1 MKKDVYC
8 IIADGHVRHVAKKED
23 LDEVLQ
29 AWRGM
34 YRDAEAVPMEEAVG
48 TSGPVID
55 QIRELFEKMEY
66 PYEIYMQGRKV
77 CIEIEQGDWRHDHR
91 NADDIMETAF
101 GFILEDETVINEDE
115 DESDWYGSV
124 HTYAPRR

>member
-8 IIADGHVRHVAKKED
+8 IITDGHVCHVAKKED
-23 LDEVLQ
+23 LDEALM
-29 AWRGM
+29 AWRGI
-34 YRDAEAVPMEEAVG
+34 YRDAEAVPIEKVVG
-48 TSGPVID
+48 TPGSVID
-55 QIRELFEKMEY
+55 QVRELFEKMEY
-66 PYEIYMQGRKV
+66 PYEIYTQGRKV

-101 GFILEDETVINEDE
+101 GFILEDEIVTYGDE
-115 DESDWYGSV
+115 DENDWYGSV